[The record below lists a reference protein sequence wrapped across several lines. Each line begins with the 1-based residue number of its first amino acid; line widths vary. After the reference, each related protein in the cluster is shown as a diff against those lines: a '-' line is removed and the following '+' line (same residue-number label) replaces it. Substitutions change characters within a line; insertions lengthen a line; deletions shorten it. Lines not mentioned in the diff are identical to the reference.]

1 MSKKPS
7 RSCTASVPSPYAEL
21 SESET
26 SDWDES
32 CAKCGSGGDLLCCEY
47 GKSCRLAYHLSCV
60 GLTVVPSGEWICP
73 KHSGASDSTPT
84 SNIRRVSSAQSLRNT
99 VTKVKPKSS
108 TPSGR
113 PVSFGP
119 PARLSRSCTPQPQLQ
134 GGASDSDTSDSQS
147 GPPVA
152 ARLRQRRASSETF
165 RVETDSYHSS
175 DFEERIQGEFRPN
188 KRGSGAAR
196 RGSSAPAVE
205 LEEEDYCSGCGRGG
219 ELLCCEF
226 EGCNRGFHMNCVGLS
241 SIPEGTWICPVHADP
256 DYPVY
261 VRPPPSKKKQCH
273 CCSSPFEVVLSTPL
287 PKLAN
292 IMLAYNLCSKCL
304 DQLSLEFQSKN
315 SEVESFLVSSVNK
328 GALKDRKYFVKW
340 KELSHRKCSWI
351 SRAEAVW
358 VGRTKL
364 NRFDTK
370 MDEMQP
376 ADFQELL
383 KTRGLESEWLDMDR
397 ILDEDVLDSDSSL
410 ILVKWKGLGY
420 DCATWEELS
429 GLSSDERHLYDAYK
443 IRLSDHTEPK
453 AKEPPKKKFAI
464 FDVQP
469 DFLTGGTLHAYQ
481 LEGLNWLRFKY
492 NQGTNAILADE
503 MGLGKTVQVVSY
515 AASLAKSARED
526 MRRPI
531 LIVAPLSCIAW
542 WVREFNRWAPFM
554 DCLALTGRE
563 TSRAAF
569 WNYEVFPSSG
579 KRGKNRAL
587 FDVLVTSFEIA
598 RIDVSELKR
607 LSWNVIAIDEGHR
620 LKSSSSA
627 LLESLVQL
635 DSQHRVVITGTPL
648 QNNLAELMNLMQFV
662 DENVY
667 RKLKSSHQ
675 ESDLKNP
682 SSEQITLFQEL
693 LGPYLL
699 RRMKADVRDAVK
711 IPPKFEV
718 IVPLD
723 LSQKQ
728 RASYKGVLQR
738 SRSLLVNGKS
748 NALSNIVMSLR
759 NVCNHNYLIE
769 EACIRRP
776 SLDDLL
782 DSSSKLQFLDQFLP
796 VLKES
801 GRRILIFSQFV
812 TMLDII
818 SQYLDL
824 KNISFGRIDGTVPSS
839 QRQKSIDIFNSA
851 GSDQHIFLLST
862 RAGGLGLNLATAD
875 TVVMYDS
882 DWNPHADLQALSRCH
897 RIGQE
902 KIVMIYRLV
911 CKFSVEERIVM
922 VGKKKL
928 ALEHAVVSGLSKKE
942 KENDSDGKPT
952 KDELLQILQSGAEQL
967 FGERSSEKDRQPR
980 VWDAAGAKKLL
991 SQSLTD
997 AAEAAVEEEKSSAAT
1012 EEEGFFA
1019 AFKHAKIWSFDE
1031 QELGDLEGATPGAEQ
1046 SATAVS
1052 SSDFWS
1058 KILPEEAPVPEE
1070 VLPVNEAGYSMR
1082 KRKAVD
1088 YRDTMNALGGRFADQ
1103 DPMKFGAAVAS
1114 DSSESYAKPTSS
1126 EGSGGDDYSEDE
1138 KEFAV
1143 ALDGKRRQEKN
1154 VSSTQKT
1161 PASSKSSVKRPK
1173 VPSKADSVV
1182 DASGNLMSE
1191 AKPSQIHLS
1200 FSKCPDFICIYQTLQ
1215 QSIPVFDC
1223 FEQFCDPLT
1232 PWDTPTIVQGLNA
1245 AQRMDHVSLRR
1256 DTMLWLNVMKERFL
1270 VSAEDVGNRLYGH
1283 NPQWLTFFKVFSN
1296 NLSSLTDSVA
1306 WSMSQ
1311 SIRSYI
1317 GGLLSCCI
1325 HGGLPPFNVQNYS
1338 ENLALF
1344 QKRLTSRLSNAAL
1357 HSEANLMV
1365 KFAQTK
1371 LLLLDTLAWLKFTC
1385 DHWKITHEQLVYE
1398 TGIDAS
1404 TFKLIVDNF
1413 EILDS
1418 KTYRAISLLRSC
1430 LNATNHFKCLPSKAL
1445 RSFPSEICHFCRE
1458 PLKAY
1463 KVSCASFVFRSVTN
1477 LLLYSSLF
1485 FMCFNIFF
1493 VADSLH
1499 QDDTRYFRRVRK
1511 LLQKSQSA

>member
-7 RSCTASVPSPYAEL
+7 RSSSNPSPSAGL

-26 SDWDES
+26 SEWDEA
-32 CAKCGSGGDLLCCEY
+32 CAKCGAGGDLLCCEF

-60 GLTVVPSGEWICP
+60 GLASVPSGEWICP
-73 KHSGASDSTPT
+73 KHAGASESTTTPT
-84 SNIRRVSSAQSLRNT
+84 LRRGSTSQSLRNT
-99 VTKVKPKSS
+99 VAKSHKKAA
-108 TPSGR
+108 TPSSR
-113 PVSFGP
+113 PVPSRP
-119 PARLSRSCTPQPQLQ
+119 TSRASRSSTPQPQLDA
-134 GGASDSDTSDSQS
+134 GGSVSDSSDSNDA
-147 GPPVA
+147 PPVA
-152 ARLRQRRASSETF
+152 ARLRQRRASSEKF
-165 RVETDSYHSS
+165 GLDYSS
-175 DFEERIQGEFRPN
+175 DERFEERVAVEFPQN
-188 KRGSGAAR
+188 KRGSGAPKR
-196 RGSSAPAVE
+196 RSSAPAVE
-205 LEEEDYCSGCGRGG
+205 LEEEDYCSRCGRGG

-226 EGCNRGFHMNCVGLS
+226 EGCDLGFHIHCVGHA
-241 SIPEGTWICPVHADP
+241 SIPEGTWICPVHTDP
-256 DYPVY
+256 NYPVF

-273 CCSSPFEVVLSTPL
+273 CCSSSFEVILSSPL
-287 PKLAN
+287 PQLAE
-292 IMLAYNLCSKCL
+292 IMLGYSLCSSCL
-304 DQLSLEFQSKN
+304 DLLSPEFKAKN
-315 SEVESFLVSSVNK
+315 AEVESFFVSSANK
-328 GALKDRKYFVKW
+328 GSLKDRKYFVKW
-340 KELSHRKCSWI
+340 KDLSHRKCSWI
-351 SRAEAVW
+351 TRVEAVW
-358 VGRTKL
+358 TGRTKL
-364 NRFDTK
+364 NRFDAK
-370 MDEMQP
+370 MDELQP
-376 ADFQELL
+376 GDFQELL

-397 ILDEDVLDSDSSL
+397 ILDEDAVDSDTSL
-410 ILVKWKGLGY
+410 VLVKWKGLGY
-420 DCATWEELS
+420 DCATWEDLS
-429 GLSSDERHLYDAYK
+429 TLSSDERQLYDAYK
-443 IRLSDHTEPK
+443 VRLNDYTEPK
-453 AKEPPKKKFAI
+453 AKEPSRKKFAI
-464 FDVQP
+464 YDVQP

-481 LEGLNWLRFKY
+481 LEGLNWLRFKHS
-492 NQGTNAILADE
+492 QGTNAILADE

-569 WNYEVFPSSG
+569 WSYEVFPSSG
-579 KRGKNRAL
+579 KRNKNRAL

-607 LSWNVIAIDEGHR
+607 LQWNVIAIDEGHR

-635 DSQHRVVITGTPL
+635 ESQHRVVITGTPL

-662 DENVY
+662 DEGVY

-682 SSEQITLFQEL
+682 SSEQISLFQES
-693 LGPYLL
+693 LGPFLL

-728 RASYKGVLQR
+728 RSSYKGVLQR
-738 SRSLLVNGKS
+738 SRSLLVNGKA

-759 NVCNHNYLIE
+759 NVCNHNFLIE
-769 EACIRRP
+769 EAYTQQP
-776 SLDDLL
+776 TLDQLL

-824 KNISFGRIDGTVPSS
+824 KKISFGRIDGTVPSGL
-839 QRQKSIDIFNSA
+839 RQKSIDVFNSA
-851 GSDQHIFLLST
+851 ASEQYVFLLST

-911 CKFSVEERIVM
+911 CRFSVEERIVM

-952 KDELLQILQSGAEQL
+952 KDELLQMLQTGAEQL
-967 FGERSSEKDRQPR
+967 FGERSSELDRQPR
-980 VWDAAGAKKLL
+980 VWDAVGAKKLL
-991 SQSLTD
+991 NQSLSD

-1031 QELGDLEGATPGAEQ
+1031 QELGNVEGATPGTDQ
-1046 SATAVS
+1046 PVTAVS

-1058 KILPEEAPVPEE
+1058 RILPEEAPVPEE
-1070 VLPVNEAGYSMR
+1070 ILPVNEAGYSMR

-1088 YRDTMNALGGRFADQ
+1088 YRDTMNALGGRFGDQ
-1103 DPMKFGAAVAS
+1103 ELMKLGAAHAS
-1114 DSSESYAKPTSS
+1114 DSSESYFKPSS
-1126 EGSGGDDYSEDE
+1126 EGENSSDDDEDVGVSHDDKIRSE
-1138 KEFAV
+1138 KSTLTSQK
-1143 ALDGKRRQEKN
+1143 AL
-1154 VSSTQKT
+1154 VSAK
-1161 PASSKSSVKRPK
+1161 PASKRPK
-1173 VPSKADSVV
+1173 APSKSESTVDSAV
-1182 DASGNLMSE
+1182 
-1191 AKPSQIHLS
+1191 KPNQELLPFVLLS
-1200 FSKCPDFICIYQTLQ
+1200 TFGKGSDFICMYQSLS

-1223 FEQFCDPLT
+1223 CEQFCDRQT
-1232 PWDTPTIVQGLNA
+1232 PWDTPAIVQGLHA
-1245 AQRMDHVSLRR
+1245 AQAMDMVSLCR
-1256 DTMLWLNVMKERFL
+1256 DTTSWLNIIQQRFHT
-1270 VSAEDVGNRLYGH
+1270 SAAVIGNRLYCH
-1283 NPQWLTFFKVFSN
+1283 NPQWLSYFSAFISG
-1296 NLSSLTDSVA
+1296 NLSSLPGNAQAGGVA
-1306 WSMSQ
+1306 WQISQ
-1311 SIRSYI
+1311 NIRTYI
-1317 GGLLSCCI
+1317 GGLLSCCT
-1325 HGGLPPFNVQNYS
+1325 HGGLPPFNVGDYA
-1338 ENLALF
+1338 ENLVLF
-1344 QKRLTSRLSNAAL
+1344 QRRMISRSSLAAV
-1357 HSEANLMV
+1357 HAEGNLMLM
-1365 KFAQTK
+1365 FAQSK
-1371 LLLLDTLAWLKFTC
+1371 LVLLDTLAWLKFTC
-1385 DHWKITHEQLVYE
+1385 DQWKISHEELVAE
-1398 TGIDAS
+1398 TGIDVI

-1413 EILDS
+1413 EVLDPKLS
-1418 KTYRAISLLRSC
+1418 SAIGLLRSC
-1430 LNATNHFKCLPSKAL
+1430 LNAINHFKCLPSKAL
-1445 RSFPSEICHFCRE
+1445 RSFPHEVCHFCRQ
-1458 PLKAY
+1458 PLRAY
-1463 KVSCASFVFRSVTN
+1463 KVSLTFLWIF
-1477 LLLYSSLF
+1477 LF
-1485 FMCFNIFF
+1485 
-1493 VADSLH
+1493 
-1499 QDDTRYFRRVRK
+1499 
-1511 LLQKSQSA
+1511 